1 MPLRAINRLL
11 FSDVTRTAAGETR
24 NKKREGG
31 SLWNSLYVAADRKES
46 REIEFARTYDT
57 QEREEGSDLRGWEGE
72 IKTSPEGNRVRND
85 QNSLDPSTERL
96 VPILWYFEQRRSSA
110 ANDDEAVAIEE
121 SK

>member
-1 MPLRAINRLL
+1 M
-11 FSDVTRTAAGETR
+11 
-24 NKKREGG
+24 
-31 SLWNSLYVAADRKES
+31 AADRKES